1 MEEAFALVDY
11 DNLDFRKPQQGA
23 TESLVAD
30 GLTEIVSAV
39 TRQAV
44 DVIPLLDRIAIR
56 LYGGWSGESGM
67 PTRLAGM
74 LAAHIPT
81 IPRRYKR
88 TVVIPTL
95 VLGLFESSSNLRGTY
110 RVRSRGACG
119 RCGAFRSSS
128 FGEQKMVD
136 LLLGLDIHQMAERTD
151 SAILVFSN
159 DQDLVPAFLAAAS
172 RAGGRLFWVR
182 ELDAGAGP
190 NDASLQDKGVSI
202 IEIPERT

>member
-1 MEEAFALVDY
+1 
-11 DNLDFRKPQQGA
+11 
-23 TESLVAD
+23 
-30 GLTEIVSAV
+30 
-39 TRQAV
+39 
-44 DVIPLLDRIAIR
+44 
-56 LYGGWSGESGM
+56 
-67 PTRLAGM
+67 
-74 LAAHIPT
+74 
-81 IPRRYKR
+81 
-88 TVVIPTL
+88 
-95 VLGLFESSSNLRGTY
+95 
-110 RVRSRGACG
+110 
-119 RCGAFRSSS
+119 
-128 FGEQKMVD
+128 MVD